1 MGTHALLLILATLL
15 GGLGLFVYGMKLMTE
30 RLEALAGTRLRTL
43 LNRLTGNRL
52 TGAGAGTL
60 LGALIHSGPATV
72 MLVGFIN
79 AGLLS
84 LVAAI
89 PVMLGANVGTTLSMQ
104 LISFKIGE
112 YCYLAIG
119 LGLIVNLATRRD
131 AVRHWGMLLFG
142 FGLLFLGL
150 DTMSRAIHPLKQAG
164 YFEVFLAHTDGTT
177 VLGMAFGIVAS
188 TVVTALVQSSG
199 ATIGMLFALASAG
212 VFTDLSAAFPLVLGA
227 HIGTCSTT
235 LLAAL
240 GTNIEARR
248 LALAHLLFNV
258 LGALL
263 AALMAPLY
271 LQVLPAISDDLT
283 RQVANAHTL
292 VQAVNGLMF
301 LPFVG
306 AYAVLVQRLTPSR
319 HPPASRS
326 YLDEAHLERPEMA
339 IVAVIL
345 ETRRMAITA
354 RKMVRQSMMGL
365 IKLTDR
371 PFPEVLKEEASVNL
385 LNDAVLEYL
394 RALSQR
400 TLSRR
405 QSLILQYLIKA
416 SQDIERIADH
426 AEALVQITK
435 EKSAK
440 GVWFDDESMGLLVDV
455 YASADRVLELM
466 IESLNP
472 ARESFD
478 DCAEQVIAAREAYR
492 QLAERVRERYVQR
505 VLDQECDALS
515 GVVYEEYLNAFDRI
529 VSHSKRIAYL
539 ERRPHFRVKKER
551 LERTAEPRPSPRIS
565 DGHSKLQVDT
575 GMFRADVLDERLPPE
590 NEQLLKPGG
599 TTPERRP

>member
-1 MGTHALLLILATLL
+1 MGTRALFLILATLL

-43 LNRLTGNRL
+43 LNRLTGNRF

-60 LGALIHSGPATV
+60 LGGLIHSGPATV

-79 AGLLS
+79 AGLLT
-84 LVAAI
+84 LVASI

-112 YCYLAIG
+112 YCYVAIG
-119 LGLIVNLATRRD
+119 LGLLVNLATRRD
-131 AVRHWGMLLFG
+131 AIRHWGMLLFG

-150 DTMSRAIHPLKQAG
+150 DTMSRAILPLKQAG
-164 YFEVFLAHTDGTT
+164 YFEAFLAHTDGTT
-177 VLGMAFGIVAS
+177 VLGMLFGIVTA
-188 TVVTALVQSSG
+188 TIVTALVQSSG
-199 ATIGMLFALASAG
+199 ATIGMLFALATAG
-212 VFTDLSAAFPLVLGA
+212 VFTKLSAAFPLVLGA
-227 HIGTCSTT
+227 HVGTCTTT
-235 LLAAL
+235 LLASL
-240 GTNIEARR
+240 GTNVEARR
-248 LALAHLLFNV
+248 LALSHLMFNV
-258 LGALL
+258 LGAVL

-271 LQVLPAISDDLT
+271 LDLLPELSDDLT
-283 RQVANAHTL
+283 RQVANAHTI
-292 VQAVNGLMF
+292 VQAVNGLVF
-301 LPFVG
+301 LVVVGPF
-306 AYAVLVQRLTPSR
+306 ARLIERLAPSR
-319 HPPASRS
+319 QPPAPRS

-345 ETRRMAITA
+345 ETRRMAVTA

-405 QSLILQYLIKA
+405 QSLILQYLVKA

-426 AEALVQITK
+426 AEALVQITR
-435 EKSAK
+435 EKTAK

-455 YASADRVLELM
+455 YTKADRVLELM

-492 QLAERVRERYVQR
+492 VLAEGVRERYVQR
-505 VLDQECDALS
+505 VLDQESDALS

-551 LERTAEPRPSPRIS
+551 LERRAQPRPSPRIA
-565 DGHSKLQVDT
+565 DGHSKLHVDT
-575 GMFRADVLDERLPPE
+575 GLFRADLLDEHPTPE
-590 NEQLLKPGG
+590 TEALLKPPIGK
-599 TTPERRP
+599 

>member
-1 MGTHALLLILATLL
+1 MGSHALLLILATLI

-43 LNRLTGNRL
+43 LNRLTGNRFA
-52 TGAGAGTL
+52 GAGAGTL

-79 AGLLS
+79 AGLLT
-84 LVAAI
+84 LVASV

-104 LISFKIGE
+104 LVSFKIGE
-112 YCYLAIG
+112 YCYVAIG
-119 LGLIVNLATRRD
+119 LGLLVNLATHRD
-131 AVRHWGMLLFG
+131 AVRHWGMLVFG
-142 FGLLFLGL
+142 FGLLFLGM
-150 DTMSRAIHPLKQAG
+150 DTMSRAIVPLKQAG
-164 YFEVFLAHTDGTT
+164 YFEAFLAHTSGATAA
-177 VLGMAFGIVAS
+177 GMALGILAS

-212 VFTDLSAAFPLVLGA
+212 VFTDLASAFPLVLGA

-235 LLAAL
+235 LLGSL
-240 GTNIEARR
+240 GTNVEARR

-258 LGALL
+258 VGAVL

-271 LQVLPAISDDLT
+271 LRALPAISDDLT

-292 VQAVNGLMF
+292 VQAVNGLLF

-306 AYAVLVQRLTPSR
+306 LFARFVTWMTPSR
-319 HPPASRS
+319 HPPAVQS
-326 YLDEAHLERPEMA
+326 YLDEAHLARPEMA

-345 ETRRMAITA
+345 ETRRMAVIA

-365 IKLTDR
+365 VKLTDR
-371 PFPEVLKEEASVNL
+371 PFPEVLKEEASIDLLTGSVN
-385 LNDAVLEYL
+385 EYL

-405 QSLILQYLIKA
+405 QSLILQYLVRA
-416 SQDIERIADH
+416 AQDIERIADH
-426 AEALVQITK
+426 GEGLVQITR
-435 EKSAK
+435 EKTAK

-455 YASADRVLELM
+455 YAKSDRVLELM

-478 DCAEQVIAAREAYR
+478 ECAEQIIAAREEYR
-492 QLAERVRERYVQR
+492 AISEGARERYVQR
-505 VLDQECDALS
+505 VLDQQDDALA

-551 LERTAEPRPSPRIS
+551 LERLSALRPSQRVAN
-565 DGHSKLQVDT
+565 GHSKLQLDT
-575 GMFRADVLDERLPPE
+575 GMFRADAIDERLSPEDEAILKSPEPP
-590 NEQLLKPGG
+590 P
-599 TTPERRP
+599 R

>member
-1 MGTHALLLILATLL
+1 MGSHALLLILATLL

-43 LNRLTGNRL
+43 LNRLTGTRFAG
-52 TGAGAGTL
+52 TGAGTL

-79 AGLLS
+79 AGLLT
-84 LVAAI
+84 LVASV

-112 YCYLAIG
+112 YCYVAIG
-119 LGLIVNLATRRD
+119 LGLLVNLATRRD
-131 AVRHWGMLLFG
+131 AVRHWGLLVFG

-150 DTMSRAIHPLKQAG
+150 DTMSRAILPLKQAG
-164 YFEVFLAHTDGTT
+164 YFETFLSHTSATT
-177 VLGMAFGIVAS
+177 AAGMALGILAS

-212 VFTDLSAAFPLVLGA
+212 VFTDLASAFPLVLGA

-235 LLAAL
+235 LLGSL
-240 GTNIEARR
+240 GTNVEARR
-248 LALAHLLFNV
+248 LALSHLLFNV
-258 LGALL
+258 FGAVL
-263 AALMAPLY
+263 AAFLSPVY
-271 LQVLPAISDDLT
+271 LKLLPALSDDLT
-283 RQVANAHTL
+283 RQVANTHTL
-292 VQAVNGLMF
+292 VQAVNGLLF

-306 AYAVLVQRLTPSR
+306 LYVRFVTWITPSR
-319 HPPASRS
+319 RPPAVQS
-326 YLDEAHLERPEMA
+326 YLDEAHLARPEMA

-345 ETRRMAITA
+345 ETRRMAVIA
-354 RKMVRQSMMGL
+354 RKMVRQSMLGL
-365 IKLTDR
+365 VKLTDR
-371 PFPEVLKEEASVNL
+371 PFPEVLKEEASIDLLTGSVN
-385 LNDAVLEYL
+385 EYL

-405 QSLILQYLIKA
+405 QSLILQYLVRA
-416 SQDIERIADH
+416 AQDIERIADH
-426 AEALVQITK
+426 GEALVQITR
-435 EKSAK
+435 EKTAK

-455 YASADRVLELM
+455 YCKSDRVLELM

-478 DCAEQVIAAREAYR
+478 DYAEQIIAAREEYR
-492 QLAERVRERYVQR
+492 RISEGARERYVQR
-505 VLDQECDALS
+505 VLDQQDDALA

-551 LERTAEPRPSPRIS
+551 LDRLSELRPSQKIAN
-565 DGHSKLQVDT
+565 GHSKLQLDT
-575 GMFRADVLDERLPPE
+575 GMFRADVLDERL
-590 NEQLLKPGG
+590 
-599 TTPERRP
+599 